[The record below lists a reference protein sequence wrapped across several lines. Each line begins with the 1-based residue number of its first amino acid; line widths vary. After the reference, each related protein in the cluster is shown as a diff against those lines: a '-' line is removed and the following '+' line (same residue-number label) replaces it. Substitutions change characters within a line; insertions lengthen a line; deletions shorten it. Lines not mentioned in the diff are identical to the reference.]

1 MAPVPRVK
9 GTQDFYPDGW
19 ALQVALREIMLAAGR
34 SYGYQEYEGPAIEY
48 LDLYLGKSS
57 EEIVTQQT
65 FRIQDRDG
73 KALLLRPELTPTLAR
88 MIAAR
93 EQEIPLPARWQ
104 SWGQFYRYERPQRG
118 RGRSFFQWN
127 VDLLGSESA
136 HADAEVIQV
145 ACALFA
151 SLGLAPDA
159 VQIRL
164 NDRAALEADLTGTF
178 GVPAELVRG
187 VFRVID
193 RLDKVGDE
201 RACAQMV
208 EIGLQQGQAERV
220 VAFVQEPVADPPER
234 LAAIVEQ
241 LRISGHDRYVQLDRS
256 IARGFEYYTSTVF
269 EAWAAGDLRR
279 AIFGGGRYDDLTRQV
294 GGKQRVPGVGM
305 AVGDMALLELLRELD
320 RVPAPAPSGARRA
333 GHRVRA
339 RAAGGVGPRRRP
351 PSPTWRC
358 RRAGPGSGA
367 APGTPAPPRR
377 PGRRTVRADHRAGR
391 GGGGYRA
398 GQGPAAAAAGAPA
411 GRRYGRA
418 DRPASQP
425 RIAVRHRL
433 SRSSY
438 WRPGV
443 RFALDRSGRFRRNWP
458 WSSPAP
464 ALAADG
470 KARCHGRLTLRV
482 SVLYTSDI

>member
-34 SYGYQEYEGPAIEY
+34 AYGYQEYEGPAIEY

-151 SLGLAPDA
+151 SLGLEPDA

-164 NDRAALEADLTGTF
+164 NDRAALEADLTGAF

-193 RLDKVGDE
+193 RLDKVGDD
-201 RACAQMV
+201 RASAQMV
-208 EIGLQQGQAERV
+208 EIGLEQGQAEGV
-220 VAFVQEPVADPPER
+220 VAFVQEPVAEPPAR

-320 RVPAPAPSGARRA
+320 RVPAPARSGPDVLVTVFGGEQQQASARVADRL
-333 GHRVRA
+333 
-339 RAAGGVGPRRRP
+339 RRRGV
-351 PSPTWRC
+351 
-358 RRAGPGSGA
+358 AVELA
-367 APGTPAPPRR
+367 LDPAQRLER
-377 PGRRTVRADHRAGR
+377 QLRH
-391 GGGGYRA
+391 
-398 GQGPAAAAAGAPA
+398 
-411 GRRYGRA
+411 A
-418 DRPASQP
+418 DRVGA
-425 RIAVRHRL
+425 
-433 SRSSY
+433 
-438 WRPGV
+438 
-443 RFALDRSGRFRRNWP
+443 RFALIIGPDEEDAGTVLVKDLLRRQQEHMPAGDAGALVERLVSRASESGT
-458 WSSPAP
+458 A
-464 ALAADG
+464 
-470 KARCHGRLTLRV
+470 
-482 SVLYTSDI
+482 

>member
-93 EQEIPLPARWQ
+93 EREIPLPARWQ

-159 VQIRL
+159 VQIKL
-164 NDRAALEADLTGTF
+164 NDRAALEADLTGAF

-193 RLDKVGDE
+193 RLDKVGDD

-220 VAFVQEPVADPPER
+220 VAFVQEPVAEPPAR

-320 RVPAPAPSGARRA
+320 RVPAPAPSGPDVLVTVFGPEQQEASARVADRL
-333 GHRVRA
+333 
-339 RAAGGVGPRRRP
+339 RRRGV
-351 PSPTWRC
+351 
-358 RRAGPGSGA
+358 AVELA
-367 APGTPAPPRR
+367 LDPAQRLER
-377 PGRRTVRADHRAGR
+377 QLRH
-391 GGGGYRA
+391 
-398 GQGPAAAAAGAPA
+398 
-411 GRRYGRA
+411 A
-418 DRPASQP
+418 DRVGA
-425 RIAVRHRL
+425 
-433 SRSSY
+433 
-438 WRPGV
+438 
-443 RFALDRSGRFRRNWP
+443 RFALIIGPDEAEAGTVLVKDLRQRQQERLPAGDTDALIDLLLSRASQSGT
-458 WSSPAP
+458 
-464 ALAADG
+464 G
-470 KARCHGRLTLRV
+470 
-482 SVLYTSDI
+482 

>member
-19 ALQVALREIMLAAGR
+19 ALQVTLREIMLAAGR
-34 SYGYQEYEGPAIEY
+34 AYGYQEYEGPAIEY

-93 EQEIPLPARWQ
+93 EREIPLPARWQ

-151 SLGLAPDA
+151 SLGLEPDA
-159 VQIRL
+159 VQIKL
-164 NDRAALEADLTGTF
+164 NDRAALEADLTGAF

-193 RLDKVGDE
+193 RLDKVGDD
-201 RACAQMV
+201 RACGQMV
-208 EIGLQQGQAERV
+208 EIGLEQGQAEGV
-220 VAFVQEPVADPPER
+220 VAFVQEPVDEPPAR

-320 RVPAPAPSGARRA
+320 RVPAPARSGPDVLVTVFGPEQQQASARIADRLRRRDVAVELALDPGQRLERQLRHADRVGARLALIIGPDEAEA
-333 GHRVRA
+333 GTVL
-339 RAAGGVGPRRRP
+339 VKDLLRRQQEH
-351 PSPTWRC
+351 
-358 RRAGPGSGA
+358 
-367 APGTPAPPRR
+367 
-377 PGRRTVRADHRAGR
+377 V
-391 GGGGYRA
+391 
-398 GQGPAAAAAGAPA
+398 PA
-411 GRRYGRA
+411 GDTDA
-418 DRPASQP
+418 LIDL
-425 RIAVRHRL
+425 L
-433 SRSSY
+433 SRASK
-438 WRPGV
+438 
-443 RFALDRSGRFRRNWP
+443 SGT
-458 WSSPAP
+458 
-464 ALAADG
+464 G
-470 KARCHGRLTLRV
+470 
-482 SVLYTSDI
+482 

>member
-34 SYGYQEYEGPAIEY
+34 GYGYQEYEGPAIEY

-104 SWGQFYRYERPQRG
+104 SWGQFFRYERPQRG

-151 SLGLAPDA
+151 SLGLEPDA
-159 VQIRL
+159 VQIKL
-164 NDRAALEADLTGTF
+164 NDRAALEADLTGAF

-193 RLDKVGDE
+193 RLDKVGDD
-201 RACAQMV
+201 RACGQMV
-208 EIGLQQGQAERV
+208 EIGLEQGQAEGV
-220 VAFVQEPVADPPER
+220 VAFVQEPVAEPPAR

-320 RVPAPAPSGARRA
+320 RVPEPARSGPEVLVTVFGPEQQEASARVA
-333 GHRVRA
+333 GRL
-339 RAAGGVGPRRRP
+339 RRRGV
-351 PSPTWRC
+351 
-358 RRAGPGSGA
+358 AVELA
-367 APGTPAPPRR
+367 LDPAQRLER
-377 PGRRTVRADHRAGR
+377 QLRH
-391 GGGGYRA
+391 
-398 GQGPAAAAAGAPA
+398 
-411 GRRYGRA
+411 A
-418 DRPASQP
+418 DRVGA
-425 RIAVRHRL
+425 
-433 SRSSY
+433 
-438 WRPGV
+438 
-443 RFALDRSGRFRRNWP
+443 RFALIIGPDEADAGTVLVKDLTQRRQEHLPAGDTDALIDLLLGRASKP
-458 WSSPAP
+458 
-464 ALAADG
+464 G
-470 KARCHGRLTLRV
+470 TG
-482 SVLYTSDI
+482 

>member
-34 SYGYQEYEGPAIEY
+34 GYGYQEYEGPAIEY

-104 SWGQFYRYERPQRG
+104 SWGQFFRYERPQRG

-151 SLGLAPDA
+151 SLGLEPDA

-164 NDRAALEADLTGTF
+164 NDRAALEADLTGAF

-193 RLDKVGDE
+193 RLDKVGDD
-201 RACAQMV
+201 RACGQMV
-208 EIGLQQGQAERV
+208 EIGLEQGQAEGV
-220 VAFVQEPVADPPER
+220 VAFVQEPVDEPPAR

-320 RVPAPAPSGARRA
+320 RVPEPARSGPEVLVTVFGPEQQEASARVA
-333 GHRVRA
+333 GRL
-339 RAAGGVGPRRRP
+339 RRRGV
-351 PSPTWRC
+351 
-358 RRAGPGSGA
+358 AVELA
-367 APGTPAPPRR
+367 LDPAQRLER
-377 PGRRTVRADHRAGR
+377 QLRH
-391 GGGGYRA
+391 
-398 GQGPAAAAAGAPA
+398 
-411 GRRYGRA
+411 A
-418 DRPASQP
+418 DRVGA
-425 RIAVRHRL
+425 
-433 SRSSY
+433 
-438 WRPGV
+438 
-443 RFALDRSGRFRRNWP
+443 RFALIIGPDEADAGTVLVKDLTQRRQEHLPAGDTDALIDLLLGRASKP
-458 WSSPAP
+458 
-464 ALAADG
+464 G
-470 KARCHGRLTLRV
+470 TG
-482 SVLYTSDI
+482 

>member
-19 ALQVALREIMLAAGR
+19 ALQLALREIMLAAGR
-34 SYGYQEYEGPAIEY
+34 AYGYQEYEGPAIEY

-151 SLGLAPDA
+151 SLGLEPDA

-164 NDRAALEADLTGTF
+164 NDRAALEADLTGAF

-193 RLDKVGDE
+193 RLDKVGDD
-201 RACAQMV
+201 RARGQMV
-208 EIGLQQGQAERV
+208 EIGLEQGQAEGV
-220 VAFVQEPVADPPER
+220 VAFVQEPVAEPPPR

-320 RVPAPAPSGARRA
+320 RVPAPARSGPDVLVTVFGAEQQQASARVADRLRRRGVAVELALDPGQRLERQLRRADRVGARLA
-333 GHRVRA
+333 LII
-339 RAAGGVGPRRRP
+339 GP
-351 PSPTWRC
+351 
-358 RRAGPGSGA
+358 
-367 APGTPAPPRR
+367 
-377 PGRRTVRADHRAGR
+377 DE
-391 GGGGYRA
+391 
-398 GQGPAAAAAGAPA
+398 AAAGTVLVKDLRQRQQEHLP
-411 GRRYGRA
+411 
-418 DRPASQP
+418 
-425 RIAVRHRL
+425 
-433 SRSSY
+433 
-438 WRPGV
+438 
-443 RFALDRSGRFRRNWP
+443 
-458 WSSPAP
+458 
-464 ALAADG
+464 AADTD
-470 KARCHGRLTLRV
+470 ALVDRLV
-482 SVLYTSDI
+482 SRASESGAG

>member
-34 SYGYQEYEGPAIEY
+34 AYGYQEYEGPAIEY

-57 EEIVTQQT
+57 EEIVTKQT

-104 SWGQFYRYERPQRG
+104 SWGQFFRYERPQRG

-151 SLGLAPDA
+151 SLGLEPDA

-164 NDRAALEADLTGTF
+164 NDRAALEADLTGAF

-193 RLDKVGDE
+193 RLDKVGDD
-201 RACAQMV
+201 RACGQMV
-208 EIGLQQGQAERV
+208 EIGLEQGQAEGV
-220 VAFVQEPVADPPER
+220 VAFVQEPVDEPPAR

-320 RVPAPAPSGARRA
+320 RVPAPARSGPDVLVTVFGPEQQEASARVADRLRRRGVAVELALDPAQRLERQLRHADRVGARFA
-333 GHRVRA
+333 LII
-339 RAAGGVGPRRRP
+339 GP
-351 PSPTWRC
+351 
-358 RRAGPGSGA
+358 
-367 APGTPAPPRR
+367 
-377 PGRRTVRADHRAGR
+377 DE
-391 GGGGYRA
+391 
-398 GQGPAAAAAGAPA
+398 AAAGTMLVKDLTQRRQEHLPA
-411 GRRYGRA
+411 GDTDA
-418 DRPASQP
+418 LIDLL
-425 RIAVRHRL
+425 L
-433 SRSSY
+433 SRASE
-438 WRPGV
+438 PGT
-443 RFALDRSGRFRRNWP
+443 G
-458 WSSPAP
+458 
-464 ALAADG
+464 
-470 KARCHGRLTLRV
+470 
-482 SVLYTSDI
+482 

>member
-1 MAPVPRVK
+1 MAPIPRVK

-34 SYGYQEYEGPAIEY
+34 AYGYQEYEGPAIEY

-151 SLGLAPDA
+151 SLGLSASD
-159 VQIRL
+159 VQIKI
-164 NDRAALEADLTGTF
+164 NDRAALEADLTGAF
-178 GVPAELVRG
+178 GVPDGLVRG
-187 VFRVID
+187 VFQVID
-193 RLDKVGDE
+193 RLDKVGAD
-201 RACAQMV
+201 RACGQMV
-208 EIGLQQGQAERV
+208 DIGLSEAQAREV
-220 VAFVQEPVADPPER
+220 VAFVQAPVVEPPER
-234 LAAIVEQ
+234 LATIVEQ
-241 LRISGHDRYVQLDRS
+241 LRITGHDSYVTVDRS

-269 EAWAAGDLRR
+269 EAWAAGGLRR
-279 AIFGGGRYDDLTRQV
+279 AIFGGGRYDDLTQQV

-320 RVPAPAPSGARRA
+320 RVPEPAQAGPDVLVTVFGAEQQHASARIADGLRRRGVAVELALDPGQRLERQLRHADRVGARFA
-333 GHRVRA
+333 LIIGPDEE
-339 RAAGGVGPRRRP
+339 AAGTVLVKDLLRRQQE
-351 PSPTWRC
+351 
-358 RRAGPGSGA
+358 
-367 APGTPAPPRR
+367 
-377 PGRRTVRADHRAGR
+377 H
-391 GGGGYRA
+391 
-398 GQGPAAAAAGAPA
+398 APA
-411 GRRYGRA
+411 GDTGALVDRIVSRA
-418 DRPASQP
+418 SE
-425 RIAVRHRL
+425 
-433 SRSSY
+433 
-438 WRPGV
+438 
-443 RFALDRSGRFRRNWP
+443 SG
-458 WSSPAP
+458 A
-464 ALAADG
+464 G
-470 KARCHGRLTLRV
+470 
-482 SVLYTSDI
+482 